1 MDGIQNGPYTLKEL
15 MELGIFEDTEVLE
28 VSIGEWHIASD
39 YPFNEMYLK
48 EYGILLPEGS
58 ILPAEYTQ
66 ERINSG
72 IPTSGQNNGY
82 KRNNNSQLDFSE
94 YLSQINGSNNTAK
107 ERLSGWNWGA
117 FFLGWIWGLGHKIY
131 WPLAAILLAFIPT
144 VGFYLCL
151 GVSVYLGIYGTE
163 KAWALSDLNRDDF
176 IERERKWAIA
186 GFIAF
191 IISVIFGCFYYF
203 VRL

>member
-15 MELGIFEDTEVLE
+15 MELCIFEDTEVLE
-28 VSIGEWHIASD
+28 VSIGEWHVASD

-58 ILPAEYTQ
+58 ILPAEDT
-66 ERINSG
+66 
-72 IPTSGQNNGY
+72 PTSGHMG
-82 KRNNNSQLDFSE
+82 NNNSQLDFGE

-191 IISVIFGCFYYF
+191 ILSVIFGCFYYF
-203 VRL
+203 VRQ